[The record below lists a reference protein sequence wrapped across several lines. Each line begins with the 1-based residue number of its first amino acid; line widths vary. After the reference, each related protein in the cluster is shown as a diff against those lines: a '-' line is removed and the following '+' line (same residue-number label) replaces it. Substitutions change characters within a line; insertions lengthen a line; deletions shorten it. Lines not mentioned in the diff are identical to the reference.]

1 MSGGHRFNK
10 KFNSLDKRGLGGPV
24 HPVNNLRSGNS
35 KQGSVSP
42 PTGSRFSVRNQLK
55 DVFGDLVD
63 NSRNLRKSLESKLHD
78 PVVESDDCDT
88 GGKDEENMIRIKT
101 LSGKDVFTF
110 NGDIDENLGEILVV
124 RSMLINGESIQ
135 QGRPGELTFRIS
147 VNDDFLL
154 FTQKQ
159 RIITAI
165 SRNLEFKSIHFS
177 INKRAILIELNN
189 SGYIYLKY
197 IEDDS
202 NILSYFLKNKQW
214 NVNTPTR
221 VVNDLLLEKI
231 RIIKQKRTEH
241 LNKSSLSKNTQ
252 ETANHLPVVSPDVM
266 YGRTRS
272 SNRISGYSSPITNGN
287 SSTTKSR
294 SIYDEDLVKPNMVPH
309 LFEVELKYV
318 FSDNKVFTIT
328 YSDFKTLYD
337 NDWINDSLID
347 FFIKYEM
354 DKAIYQKHLF
364 KQTDIYAFNSFFFTK
379 LMSGDE
385 FNDEID
391 YYGNIKRWLNKL
403 DLMSYP
409 NIIIPINEN
418 LHWYCCVIK
427 GLPQLLES
435 ALKRKEA
442 LASSNGYEDI
452 QEAEYDDSADIGDS
466 ESTVTSAVLT
476 SEASTKVKKIY
487 QPEIFIFD
495 SLRQKHT
502 NIHFPLKKF
511 IIDYCKEKYDVDIG
525 RNEIRVHSA
534 KVPKQNNFNDC
545 GIHVIYN
552 VRKWL
557 NNSEECERIWRS
569 SNLRTAS
576 RLLFIAEERNGMRRE
591 LRNILLNLKKKQKSE
606 QNDASND
613 RNSHHADDDIE
624 VLEYTPVISNRSTKL
639 PKLDEE
645 ELSNKSEKPSR
656 NATPEQNEV
665 QETRTLD
672 PKARDTSIHDNRT
685 DVPDIAS
692 RDSTAKKQQQQT
704 RVENDMLRDS
714 LSGVHLSITLKE
726 VLNDY
731 FSKYEKISDLQLQ
744 RVLQLRD
751 EINELDDLK
760 DYTLI
765 KKFITT
771 FIKESNDIRNNEYD
785 RAMRP
790 KDEDLVIM
798 HCSDNEEL
806 NQSVNG
812 LSLSNVSD
820 GSKHNETPSSKSR
833 RGSIT
838 VIQRNEVPT
847 DSNELVK
854 RNRDSI
860 EISSPSQVNMETNIS
875 NHNPHRNEDITLYKG
890 SSKSPSIEEKLSKVQ
905 GTRTPN
911 PDQGFGS
918 PSTPTSEPI
927 LFDNSSTL
935 KRRKLDKEKYK

>member
-24 HPVNNLRSGNS
+24 HPVNHLRSGNG
-35 KQGSVSP
+35 KPGSVSP
-42 PTGSRFSVRNQLK
+42 PSGSRLSVRNQLK

-110 NGDIDENLGEILVV
+110 NGDIDENLGEMLVV

-135 QGRPGELTFRIS
+135 QARPGELTFRIS
-147 VNDDFLL
+147 INDDFLL

-452 QEAEYDDSADIGDS
+452 QEAECDDSADIGDS
-466 ESTVTSAVLT
+466 ESTVTSTVLT

-511 IIDYCKEKYDVDIG
+511 IIDYCREKYDVDIG

-557 NNSEECERIWRS
+557 NNSDECERIWRS

-591 LRNILLNLKKKQKSE
+591 LRNVLLNLKKKQKSE

-645 ELSNKSEKPSR
+645 ELSNKLEKPSR

-692 RDSTAKKQQQQT
+692 RDSTAKRQQQQT
-704 RVENDMLRDS
+704 WVENDMLRDS
-714 LSGVHLSITLKE
+714 LSGAHLSITLKE

-731 FSKYEKISDLQLQ
+731 FLKYEKISDLQLR

-838 VIQRNEVPT
+838 VIQRNKVPT

-860 EISSPSQVNMETNIS
+860 EISSPSQVNMETKIL
-875 NHNPHRNEDITLYKG
+875 NHNPHRNEDIALYKG
-890 SSKSPSIEEKLSKVQ
+890 SSKSPNDEEKLSKVQ

-911 PDQGFGS
+911 PDLGLGS
-918 PSTPTSEPI
+918 PSTPMSEPI
-927 LFDNSSTL
+927 LIDNSSTL
-935 KRRKLDKEKYK
+935 KRRKLDKEKHK

>member
-24 HPVNNLRSGNS
+24 HPVNHLRSGNS
-35 KQGSVSP
+35 KHGSVSP

-63 NSRNLRKSLESKLHD
+63 NSRNLRESLESKLHD
-78 PVVESDDCDT
+78 PVVESDDSDT
-88 GGKDEENMIRIKT
+88 GGKDEENIIRIKT
-101 LSGKDVFTF
+101 LSGKDVFIF
-110 NGDIDENLGEILVV
+110 NGDIDENLGEMLVV
-124 RSMLINGESIQ
+124 RSMLINGDLVQ
-135 QGRPGELTFRIS
+135 QARPGELTFRIS
-147 VNDDFLL
+147 INDDFLL

-159 RIITAI
+159 RIIAAI
-165 SRNLEFKSIHFS
+165 SRNLEFKSINFS

-197 IEDDS
+197 TEDDS

-241 LNKSSLSKNTQ
+241 LNKTSLSKNTQ
-252 ETANHLPVVSPDVM
+252 ETATHLPVISPDVM

-272 SNRISGYSSPITNGN
+272 SNRISGYSSPITNAN
-287 SSTTKSR
+287 SSATKSLN
-294 SIYDEDLVKPNMVPH
+294 IYDEDLVKPNMVPH

-354 DKAIYQKHLF
+354 DKAIHQKHLF
-364 KQTDIYAFNSFFFTK
+364 KQSDIYAFNSFFFTK

-442 LASSNGYEDI
+442 LTSSNGYEDI
-452 QEAEYDDSADIGDS
+452 HEAEYDDSADIDNS

-476 SEASTKVKKIY
+476 SEATTKVRKIY

-495 SLRQKHT
+495 SMRQKHT

-557 NNSEECERIWRS
+557 NNSQECERIWRS

-606 QNDASND
+606 QNDASDD
-613 RNSHHADDDIE
+613 RNPPHADDDIE

-645 ELSNKSEKPSR
+645 EL
-656 NATPEQNEV
+656 NATPELSEV

-672 PKARDTSIHDNRT
+672 PKARDTSIRDNQT
-685 DVPDIAS
+685 DEPNIAS
-692 RDSTAKKQQQQT
+692 RDFTAKKQT
-704 RVENDMLRDS
+704 RVENEMLRDS

-731 FSKYEKISDLQLQ
+731 FSKYENISDLQLK

-760 DYTLI
+760 DYALI

-771 FIKESNDIRNNEYD
+771 FIKESNDIRNNEYEK
-785 RAMRP
+785 AMRP

-812 LSLSNVSD
+812 LSLSNASD

-833 RGSIT
+833 CGSIT
-838 VIQRNEVPT
+838 AMQRNELPT

-854 RNRDSI
+854 RNRDSV
-860 EISSPSQVNMETNIS
+860 EISSPSEFNKETKIT
-875 NHNPHRNEDITLYKG
+875 NPNLHKNEDVALYKG
-890 SSKSPSIEEKLSKVQ
+890 YSKSGSNEEKLSKVQ
-905 GTRTPN
+905 GTHTPN
-911 PDQGFGS
+911 PEQATYSMGS
-918 PSTPTSEPI
+918 PSTPMSETL

-935 KRRKLDKEKYK
+935 KRRKLDKEKHK

>member
-24 HPVNNLRSGNS
+24 HPVNHLRSGNS
-35 KQGSVSP
+35 KQRSVSP
-42 PTGSRFSVRNQLK
+42 PIESRFSVRNQLK

-78 PVVESDDCDT
+78 PVVESDDSDN
-88 GGKDEENMIRIKT
+88 GSKDEENMVRVKT
-101 LSGKDVFTF
+101 LFGKDVFTF
-110 NGDIDENLGEILVV
+110 SGDIDEHLGEMLVV
-124 RSMLINGESIQ
+124 RSMLINGESVQ
-135 QGRPGELTFRIS
+135 QSRPGELTFRIS
-147 VNDDFLL
+147 INNDFLL

-159 RIITAI
+159 RIIAAI
-165 SRNLEFKSIHFS
+165 SRNLEFKSINFS

-189 SGYIYLKY
+189 SGYVYLKY
-197 IEDDS
+197 TEDDS
-202 NILSYFLKNKQW
+202 NIVSYFLKNKQW
-214 NVNTPTR
+214 SVNTPTR
-221 VVNDLLLEKI
+221 VVNGLLLEKI
-231 RIIKQKRTEH
+231 DIIKRKRTEH
-241 LNKSSLSKNTQ
+241 LHKTSLSKNTQ
-252 ETANHLPVVSPDVM
+252 ETANCLPVVSPDTM

-272 SNRISGYSSPITNGN
+272 SNRISGYSSPLRSEN
-287 SSTTKSR
+287 SSATKSR
-294 SIYDEDLVKPNMVPH
+294 SIYDEDLVKPNMVPN

-354 DKAIYQKHLF
+354 DKAIYQKNLF
-364 KQTDIYAFNSFFFTK
+364 KQKDIYAFNSFFFTK

-385 FNDEID
+385 LNDEID

-442 LASSNGYEDI
+442 LASSDDYEDI
-452 QEAEYDDSADIGDS
+452 HGVEYDDSDISNS
-466 ESTVTSAVLT
+466 ESNVTSAFLT
-476 SEASTKVKKIY
+476 LEANTKAKKIY

-495 SLRQKHT
+495 SMRQKHT

-511 IIDYCKEKYDVDIG
+511 IIDYCKEKYDVNIG
-525 RNEIRVHSA
+525 KNEIRVHSA

-606 QNDASND
+606 QNDASGD
-613 RNSHHADDDIE
+613 KNSYHADDDIE
-624 VLEYTPVISNRSTKL
+624 VLEYTPVISSRSTKL
-639 PKLDEE
+639 PKLDGE
-645 ELSNKSEKPSR
+645 ELSSILQKPSR
-656 NATPEQNEV
+656 NATPEQSEV
-665 QETRTLD
+665 QENRTLD
-672 PKARDTSIHDNRT
+672 PKARDISIRDDRK
-685 DVPDIAS
+685 DVPDIPS
-692 RDSTAKKQQQQT
+692 SDSTAKGQQQQI
-704 RVENDMLRDS
+704 RVENEMLRDS
-714 LSGVHLSITLKE
+714 LSGVDLSITLRE

-731 FSKYEKISDLQLQ
+731 FSKYEQISDLQLK

-751 EINELDDLK
+751 EINELDDLE
-760 DYTLI
+760 DYALI
-765 KKFITT
+765 KKCITT
-771 FIKESNDIRNNEYD
+771 FIKESNDIRNHEYD
-785 RAMRP
+785 KAMRP

-812 LSLSNVSD
+812 LSLSNASD
-820 GSKHNETPSSKSR
+820 SSKHNETPSNKSR
-833 RGSIT
+833 CGSIT
-838 VIQRNEVPT
+838 SIQMNEVAT

-854 RNRDSI
+854 RNRDST
-860 EISSPSQVNMETNIS
+860 EVSSPSKFNTETKITNQ
-875 NHNPHRNEDITLYKG
+875 NPHRNEDIAL
-890 SSKSPSIEEKLSKVQ
+890 SKSIGNSPSNEEKLSKLQ
-905 GTRTPN
+905 GSHTPN
-911 PDQGFGS
+911 QQ
-918 PSTPTSEPI
+918 PSTPTSGTI

-935 KRRKLDKEKYK
+935 KRRKLDKEKHK

>member
-24 HPVNNLRSGNS
+24 HPVNHLRSGNS
-35 KQGSVSP
+35 KPGSVSP
-42 PTGSRFSVRNQLK
+42 PSGSRLSVRNQLK

-110 NGDIDENLGEILVV
+110 NGDIDENLGEMLVV

-135 QGRPGELTFRIS
+135 QARPGELTFRIS
-147 VNDDFLL
+147 INDDFLL

-511 IIDYCKEKYDVDIG
+511 IIDYCREKYDVDIG

-557 NNSEECERIWRS
+557 NNSDECERIWRS

-645 ELSNKSEKPSR
+645 ELSNKLEKPSR
-656 NATPEQNEV
+656 NTTPEQNEV

-672 PKARDTSIHDNRT
+672 PKARDTSIRDNRT
-685 DVPDIAS
+685 DVPGIAS
-692 RDSTAKKQQQQT
+692 RNSTTKRQQQQIQ
-704 RVENDMLRDS
+704 VENEMLRDS

-731 FSKYEKISDLQLQ
+731 FSKYEKFSDLQLQ

-751 EINELDDLK
+751 DINELDDLK
-760 DYTLI
+760 DYALI

-812 LSLSNVSD
+812 LSLSNASD
-820 GSKHNETPSSKSR
+820 DSKHNETPNSKNR

-838 VIQRNEVPT
+838 VIQRNEVLT

-860 EISSPSQVNMETNIS
+860 EISSPSEFNKETKIS